1 MGESSINEEKVQL
14 LAKIQATLDF
24 LPNDPEAAETVMPW
38 LCWQLE
44 AFFEHL
50 TLGDLR
56 QVEAVA
62 LVGLLGV
69 PFARFLD
76 ALPPE
81 ADTRVHLR
89 AV

>member
-1 MGESSINEEKVQL
+1 MDERSIAESKKQL
-14 LAKIQATLDF
+14 LRKIQATLDF
-24 LPNDPEAAETVMPW
+24 LPDDPEAARMVMPW
-38 LCWQLE
+38 LYWQLE

-50 TLGDLR
+50 TIGDLDEA
-56 QVEAVA
+56 EAVA

-76 ALPPE
+76 NVPPE